1 MGTILLKLKNKVE
14 RPLDASVISPD
25 VFAGKSLKEIESL
38 EIWRGNK
45 KIKLGEVF
53 EVSGESGQKPEDITI
68 TIEGDLSKARR
79 IGKQMTSGKII
90 VNGNAGFYV
99 GDNMKGGEIHV
110 HGNVDSWLG
119 FEMKGGNIE
128 VDGDAGDF
136 IGSAY
141 RGSKNGMSGGT
152 IIVKGN
158 AGSEVG
164 CFMKDGLIR
173 IGGDVGLY
181 AGVHMQGGT
190 IFVSGSSLGRL
201 GAEMTGGKV
210 IVMGKVPDVLPS
222 FIIDEVR
229 PNIKVG
235 ADKITGP
242 FYSFSGDM
250 TEGGNGKIFIS
261 VPNNEHFKKKEAYI
275 L

>member
-1 MGTILLKLKNKVE
+1 MGTILLKLKTKVE

-38 EIWRGNK
+38 ELWRGNK

-53 EVSGESGQKPEDITI
+53 DVSGESGQKPEEITI
-68 TIEGDLSKARR
+68 KIEGDLSKARR

-99 GDNMKGGEIHV
+99 GDSMKGGEIHV

-158 AGSEVG
+158 AGSEIG

-190 IFVSGSSLGRL
+190 ILVYGNSPGRL

>member
-1 MGTILLKLKNKVE
+1 MLKLKNKVE